1 MLFRLAIT
9 FIILLSYAGIS
20 HAKSLALVVG
30 NDNYQNV
37 EPLLKARS
45 DAEGYR
51 EFLLDRGFDVTLKL
65 DIGGRDMVVALAEFL
80 DKIATGDTVL
90 FIYSGH
96 GWSDG
101 RENYLVPVDI
111 RSGGSETLI
120 AAESF
125 ALRNGVN
132 GIIDQISRRGPSL
145 TVAIVDACRN
155 NPFANPSDGTR
166 AIGLERGLVQVEAP
180 VGTFIAFSAGEG
192 QTALDRLSNDDPVP
206 YSVFTRFFLDELAKP
221 QDLQSAFKATQ
232 LAVNQSAQSIGHP
245 QRPAYYDEVIGSAC
259 LTGNC
264 TPQLVDPS
272 KLLDTTSEPPVV
284 TVDQVMIAQVEWQD
298 FKETSSVEALL
309 QFAARHEGTPYS
321 ALAADKARVLAA
333 AQTNDRTPEPSEP
346 PIEQAPE
353 VIPEKPPV
361 VIGFKR
367 PKWCSAAET
376 STEKAICGNERLSAL
391 DLKMSKLY
399 FAKLR
404 RRNASGKARLKN
416 SQRAWIGARDACGR
430 DVGCLVRK
438 YEDRVRYVRN

>member
-9 FIILLSYAGIS
+9 LLILLSCAGMTR
-20 HAKSLALVVG
+20 AKSLALVIG
-30 NDNYQNV
+30 NDSYQNV

-51 EFLLDRGFDVTLKL
+51 AFLQDRGFDVTMKL
-65 DIGGRDMVVALAEFL
+65 DLGGRDMVVALAEFL

-101 RENYLVPVDI
+101 RENYLVPTDI
-111 RSGGSETLI
+111 RFEGSETLI

-132 GIIDQISRRGPSL
+132 GIIDKISRRGPAL
-145 TVAIVDACRN
+145 TVAIIDACRN

-166 AIGLERGLVQVEAP
+166 AIGLERGLVQVQAP

-192 QTALDRLSNDDPVP
+192 QTALDRLSDDDPES

-232 LAVNQSAQSIGHP
+232 LAVNQSAQRIGHP

-259 LTGNC
+259 LTGAC
-264 TPQLVDPS
+264 TGLLVDPS
-272 KLLDTTSEPPVV
+272 KLPDATPVV
-284 TVDQVMIAQVEWQD
+284 TIDQVLIAQVEWQD
-298 FKETSSVEALL
+298 FKDTTSVEALL

-321 ALAADKARVLAA
+321 ALAADKARVILAT
-333 AQTNDRTPEPSEP
+333 QTNERAPVTPAP
-346 PIEQAPE
+346 PVEVEIEVAPE
-353 VIPEKPPV
+353 PPV
-361 VIGFKR
+361 VADFKR
-367 PKWCSAAET
+367 PKWCPSAAT
-376 STEKAICGNERLSAL
+376 ATEKAICGDEQLSSL
-391 DLKMSKLY
+391 DLKMSRLY

-404 RRNASGKARLKN
+404 RRDASGKARLRN
-416 SQRAWIGARDACGR
+416 SQRTWIGARDACGR
-430 DVGCLVRK
+430 DVGCILRK
-438 YEDRVRYVRN
+438 YEDRVRYMRN